1 MNRTEVEKF
10 IAAEYGVTPD
20 YLWDG
25 DYISAALRH
34 PDTKRWFGVLMRVPA
49 TKLNIFSEGD
59 ADILDIKLDP
69 DFILELQHNLPKFYF
84 PAYHMN
90 KKHWVTV
97 LLSDQ
102 TDRKLLETLIRES
115 YLITSN

>member
-1 MNRTEVEKF
+1 MNRKEVEKF
-10 IAAEYGVTPD
+10 IAQEYGVKPD

-49 TKLNIFSEGD
+49 TKLNIDNEGD

-69 DFILELQHNLPKFYF
+69 DFILQLQKNLPKQYF

-97 LLSDQ
+97 LLSDR
-102 TDRKLLETLIRES
+102 TDRKLLESLIHES
-115 YLITSN
+115 FRITF

>member
-1 MNRTEVEKF
+1 MNRKEVEKF
-10 IAAEYGVTPD
+10 IAQEYGVKPD

-25 DYISAALRH
+25 DYITAALRH
-34 PDTKRWFGVLMRVPA
+34 PDTKRWFGVLMRIPA
-49 TKLNIFSEGD
+49 TKLGIDSESD

-69 DFILELQHNLPKFYF
+69 DFILELQENLPKQYY

-102 TDRKLLETLIRES
+102 TDHELLESLIHES
-115 YLITSN
+115 FRITF